1 MRGKGRVF
9 QRGRRWWIAYWGFRP
24 NGDTGEV
31 QESAGE
37 TEEEARDLLSR
48 RLREVANHRD
58 GIRRFRGPHQERM
71 TVADLLDS
79 LIADYRQRQIKSL
92 RQAVGTDGKRGH
104 LLPTRAHFG
113 AMRALVVNTD
123 RVRHYIEQRRKV
135 GLSNAKINRE
145 TELLGRA
152 FKLAIEDGKADLL
165 PEDPGAPRNQRSAGL
180 LRERGIRDRRSSS
193 PDASRRSCEVRLRHR
208 VAPWRAR
215 RAPLGERRSNSAR
228 GPNPDLK
235 ERRTAEHPARR
246 DALADHR
253 AALGGSGV
261 RVAPGRVS
269 AFGIR
274 LPPPGEAARQLLP
287 GVDCCVQD
295 GGSFREALPRPS
307 SHRGPGHDPCR
318 SPAGGR
324 EEDQPSRDRFS
335 LRALQHRLG
344 RGQARRAPAPAEL
357 PRVPE
362 YEAQRRASPVGD
374 RRVTLGQRLGQM
386 SAKGRFC
393 WGFRSLSAGST
404 PAAKK

>member
-104 LLPTRAHFG
+104 LQPTRAHFG

-152 FKLAIEDGKADLL
+152 FKLAIEDGKLTYSPKIPAL
-165 PEDPGAPRNQRSAGL
+165 PEINARQGFFEKEEFETVARHLPTPLDDLARFAYGTGWRRGELVGL
-180 LRERGIRDRRSSS
+180 RWENVDRTAR
-193 PDASRRSCEVRLRHR
+193 EVRIPTSKSGEPRSIPLDETLWPIIERRWAAREYEWRPGESALSEYVFHR
-208 VAPWRAR
+208 QGK
-215 RAPLGERRSNSAR
+215 PLGNFFRAWTAACKTAGVSGRLFH
-228 GPNPDLK
+228 DL
-235 ERRTAEHPARR
+235 RRTAVRDMIRAGVPQAVAKKISRHETDSVFERYNIVSEEDKL
-246 DALADHR
+246 DALR
-253 AALGGSGV
+253 RRRNYLESRNTRLNV
-261 RVAPGRVS
+261 VPLRS
-269 AFGIR
+269 AI
-274 LPPPGEAARQLLP
+274 
-287 GVDCCVQD
+287 
-295 GGSFREALPRPS
+295 
-307 SHRGPGHDPCR
+307 
-318 SPAGGR
+318 AG
-324 EEDQPSRDRFS
+324 
-335 LRALQHRLG
+335 
-344 RGQARRAPAPAEL
+344 
-357 PRVPE
+357 
-362 YEAQRRASPVGD
+362 
-374 RRVTLGQRLGQM
+374 
-386 SAKGRFC
+386 
-393 WGFRSLSAGST
+393 SLSDKDSDR
-404 PAAKK
+404 